1 MTIPKVWLA
10 LFLAIYPLSSIAN
23 GTGKPTST
31 AGQLSFEAAAE
42 QALIIPTTSDEQY
55 WIAELHIPAGLL
67 LHVVLEQESG
77 RKVLT
82 SFASGTE
89 QLRFMS
95 QNKAS
100 LKLQIANE
108 WSDYD
113 TPLHWSLSPIQVLP
127 APPVTEVSIE
137 QLKSPQLKQW
147 VKEGQVPTH
156 SPIIETLPG
165 QSESERLMTFV
176 YLGAKHNVR
185 ILGAPSNDIISLQ
198 KLKDSNIW
206 FRSFAVP
213 ADTLLSYRVAP
224 DVPHLDASKREN
236 RVAILSR
243 AETDPL
249 NADVWPLDEQLVQ
262 YSRVDIASQVS
273 IPDIPLDDQR
283 LTRHW
288 LHSNILDNER
298 LVTLYRPNV
307 MTPERPAH
315 LVILLDGNEYEHKVS
330 APERIDHLYESGLTG
345 PLWLLLVNNPDA
357 EARSNELPA
366 NPLYADFIADE
377 LLPWIERH
385 AGQTFK
391 REQVIVAG
399 SSYGGL
405 AALSAS
411 LNRPDRVGHV
421 LSMSGSFWWR
431 GAGGSMQERLASS
444 EQLPLS
450 VYLSA
455 GKFETGRNDE
465 AGILEHNVDVAALL
479 DARNVPYKLTLLSAG
494 HDYYSWSLALEEG
507 LTYLAG
513 ERK

>member
-1 MTIPKVWLA
+1 MTTPKVWLA
-10 LFLAIYPLSSIAN
+10 LLLAVYTLFSATESAA
-23 GTGKPTST
+23 ST
-31 AGQLSFEAAAE
+31 MVGLLSFDSAAE
-42 QALIIPTTSDEQY
+42 QSLTIPSTPDEQY
-55 WIAELHIPAGLL
+55 WIAELQIPAGLL
-67 LHVVLEQESG
+67 LHVVLVQETGS
-77 RKVLT
+77 RVLA
-82 SFASGTE
+82 SYASGTE

-100 LKLQIANE
+100 IRLQLANE
-108 WSDYD
+108 WNDYD
-113 TPLHWSLSPIQVLP
+113 TPVRWSLSPIAVLP
-127 APPVTEVSIE
+127 SPPVTGVSIE
-137 QLKSPQLKQW
+137 QVKSPQLRQW
-147 VKEGQVPTH
+147 IKEGNVPTH

-165 QSESERLMTFV
+165 LPESERLMTFV

-185 ILGAPSNDIISLQ
+185 ILGAPVNDIVTLQ
-198 KLKDSNIW
+198 KLVDSDVW
-206 FRSFAVP
+206 FRSFTVP

-224 DVPHLDASKREN
+224 DVPHLDANKREN

-243 AETDPL
+243 ATVDPL
-249 NADVWPLDEQLVQ
+249 NADVWPLDDDLIQ
-262 YSRVDIASQVS
+262 YSRVDIASTV
-273 IPDIPLDDQR
+273 PLPNTPLDDQR

-288 LHSNILDNER
+288 LHSHIFDNER
-298 LVTLYRPNV
+298 LVTLYRPEAR
-307 MTPERPAH
+307 TSERPER
-315 LVILLDGNEYEHKVS
+315 LVILLDGNEYEHKV
-330 APERIDHLYESGLTG
+330 AAAQRIDQLYKSGLTE

-357 EARSNELPA
+357 EARRNELPA

-377 LLPWIERH
+377 LLPWAEQH
-385 AGQTFK
+385 AGQIFK

-421 LSMSGSFWWR
+421 LSMSGSFWWQ
-431 GAGGSMQERLASS
+431 GAGGSMQERLKSA

-465 AGILEHNVDVAALL
+465 AGIFEHNVDVAALL
-479 DARNVPYKLTLLSAG
+479 DARQVSYKLTLLSAG

>member
-1 MTIPKVWLA
+1 MWAPKICILLLLVMYPTCRAADNSVNPTSGL
-10 LFLAIYPLSSIAN
+10 LNFKDDIQLAIEV
-23 GTGKPTST
+23 PT
-31 AGQLSFEAAAE
+31 
-42 QALIIPTTSDEQY
+42 PSDEQY
-55 WIAELHIPAGLL
+55 WIAELNIPAGLL
-67 LHVVLEQESG
+67 LHVVLEQEAGS
-77 RKVLT
+77 RVLA

-89 QLRFMS
+89 QLRLMS
-95 QNKAS
+95 QGKAS
-100 LKLQIANE
+100 LKLQVANE
-108 WSDYD
+108 WSDRD
-113 TPLHWSLSPIQVLP
+113 TLLRWALTPIAVLP
-127 APPVTEVSIE
+127 SPPVIGVSIE
-137 QLKSPQLKQW
+137 QVKSPQLRQW
-147 VKEGQVPTH
+147 IKEGNVPTH

-165 QSESERLMTFV
+165 LPESERLMTFV

-185 ILGAPSNDIISLQ
+185 ILGAPVNDIVTLQ
-198 KLKDSNIW
+198 KLVDSDVW
-206 FRSFAVP
+206 FRSFTVP

-224 DVPHLDASKREN
+224 DVPHLDANKREN

-243 AETDPL
+243 ATVDPL
-249 NADVWPLDEQLVQ
+249 NADVWPLDDDLIQ
-262 YSRVDIASQVS
+262 YSRVDIASTV
-273 IPDIPLDDQR
+273 PLPNTPLDDQR

-288 LHSNILDNER
+288 LHSHIFDNER
-298 LVTLYRPNV
+298 LVTLYRPEAR
-307 MTPERPAH
+307 TSERPGR
-315 LVILLDGNEYEHKVS
+315 LVILLDGNEYEHKV
-330 APERIDHLYESGLTG
+330 AAAQRIDQLYKSGLTE

-357 EARSNELPA
+357 EARRNELPA

-377 LLPWIERH
+377 LLPWAEQH
-385 AGQTFK
+385 AGQIFK

-421 LSMSGSFWWR
+421 LSMSGSFWWQ
-431 GAGGSMQERLASS
+431 GEGGSMQERLQSA

-465 AGILEHNVDVAALL
+465 AGIFEHNVDVAALL
-479 DARNVPYKLTLLSAG
+479 DARQVPYKLTLLSAG